1 MKIKKVIQSPN
12 FVRKLKKFHKNQKLI
27 LDQRIKE
34 LIENPQLGEEKKGD
48 LKGIFVHKFKIK
60 EQQYLLA
67 YRIIKDRLELIMID
81 TRENY
86 YRDLKN
92 YLQHF

>member
-12 FVRKLKKFHKNQKLI
+12 FARKVKKFHKNQKQV
-27 LDQRIKE
+27 LDQRIKD

-48 LKGIFVHKFKIK
+48 LKGIFVFKFKIK
-60 EQQYLLA
+60 EQQNLLA

-81 TRENY
+81 THEN
-86 YRDLKN
+86 
-92 YLQHF
+92 